1 VRGRLP
7 ESEADRFTDHY
18 LTCEECLQRLDLA
31 ERFQQGMRDAV
42 AEDVAA
48 PVGLATVFTIL
59 AWRYWR
65 AAVAA
70 VAVAI
75 IAFGGLSWQLLQV
88 HRERD
93 EARAR
98 LAQAEGRQG
107 AESQRAEAVKQELAA
122 LRQRLAAETQA
133 RSQLTEELSRER
145 QPRAGAAWLVAL
157 VPVRSGP
164 AAEPVQRIT
173 PPSSAG
179 SVVLSLDMDLPGSG
193 PYRIVLRR
201 RDGQIV
207 WTGERLSPGPA
218 GTLAVGLDSALLS
231 PGDYRLFVEQER
243 GVPVARF
250 TFRVDR

>member
-1 VRGRLP
+1 LRGV
-7 ESEADRFTDHY
+7 
-18 LTCEECLQRLDLA
+18 
-31 ERFQQGMRDAV
+31 QG
-42 AEDVAA
+42 E
-48 PVGLATVFTIL
+48 
-59 AWRYWR
+59 
-65 AAVAA
+65 
-70 VAVAI
+70 
-75 IAFGGLSWQLLQV
+75 LSQAQV
-88 HRERD
+88 S
-93 EARAR
+93 
-98 LAQAEGRQG
+98 LAQAMDRRADDGRHT
-107 AESQRAEAVKQELAA
+107 RDWWKELAVT
-122 LRQRLAAETQA
+122 RKRLAEETQA

-164 AAEPVQRIT
+164 AAGEPVQRIT

-218 GTLAVGLDSALLS
+218 GTLAVGLDSALLP